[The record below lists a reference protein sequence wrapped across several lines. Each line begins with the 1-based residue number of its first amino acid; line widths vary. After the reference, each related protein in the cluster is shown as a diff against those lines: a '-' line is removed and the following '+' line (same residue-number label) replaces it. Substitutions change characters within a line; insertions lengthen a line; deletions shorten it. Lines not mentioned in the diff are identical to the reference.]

1 MDHFRRNKEDSDTE
15 SDLNG
20 GVLAQEDSED
30 KNVPY
35 GHETLLVIFWCL
47 KSLPEAYWINC
58 FGREQPGINSV
69 LWLLV
74 FTFMQIYNEK
84 EQA

>member
-47 KSLPEAYWINC
+47 KSLPEAY
-58 FGREQPGINSV
+58 
-69 LWLLV
+69 
-74 FTFMQIYNEK
+74 
-84 EQA
+84 